1 MKWLINNWL
10 LIFIILFG
18 FFLRIFNI
26 ENNPPALYGD
36 ELTMVYDSFSLFKT
50 GHDQTGSAL
59 PLTFSMGAGRPAGYV
74 YASIP
79 FVAIF
84 GPNALGVRLLSVI
97 SGIGVL
103 VIMYFLVSELFNRR
117 LGLIAALLVSI
128 SPWDLSLSRGGFE
141 AHFALFIALLGIYAF
156 IKGVKNPI
164 YYLISAVAFGL
175 TIHTY
180 PTYKLTLPVI
190 FILLIWYMGG
200 FCKIFNESSKKIIFV
215 SAGVILL
222 ASILSIYQTFY
233 STSEARFLNINVFS
247 INSLKEEIT
256 QKINTEVNL
265 SALPRSLSRLFHN
278 KLSEYIQIL
287 VESYFKNLSL
297 DFLILHGD
305 KNPRH
310 NMASSGAVYIIE
322 FFLIMVGS
330 VFIWKKSFKTAV
342 LVTTWLLLAPA
353 ATTLLLEP
361 HFLRSAFM
369 LPPLLVLSCIG
380 LDRLWM
386 LGQKG
391 WLNLIKLLIVSAF
404 LVQFLFIINRIYFLS
419 PNEYSRFWS
428 YPAKLATQIALES
441 KNKFDYV
448 ILSDQIDNIEFA
460 YPVYTN
466 QDPNKVISQY
476 KGGVLLEGYS
486 FKKYENVYLGYI
498 PNEQIESFIQNL
510 NKNVLF
516 IGIASQKQYLKNY
529 DTLSGKD
536 NLEALVIRK
545 FEL

>member
-1 MKWLINNWL
+1 MKWLFKNWV

-36 ELTMVYDSFSLFKT
+36 ELTMVYDSFSLLKT

-84 GPNALGVRLLSVI
+84 GPSALGVRMLSVI
-97 SGIGVL
+97 SGIGVIVL
-103 VIMYFLVSELFNRR
+103 MYLLVSNLFERKV
-117 LGLIAALLVSI
+117 GLIAAFLVSI

-141 AHFALFIALLGIYAF
+141 AHFALFTALLGIYAF
-156 IKGVKNPI
+156 LKGSNSTI
-164 YYLISAVAFGL
+164 YYLMSAVAFGL

-190 FILLIWYMGG
+190 FTLLIWYRGG
-200 FCKIFNESSKKIIFV
+200 LSKIYNKSSKKILLV

-256 QKINTEVNL
+256 QKINTEVSL
-265 SALPRSLSRLFHN
+265 SALPRYVSRLFHN
-278 KLSEYIQIL
+278 KFSEYIQIL

-322 FFLIMVGS
+322 FFLIIVGS
-330 VFIWKKSFKTAV
+330 VFIWKKSFRTAV
-342 LVTTWLLLAPA
+342 FVITWLLLAPV

-369 LPPLLVLSCIG
+369 LPPLLILSCLG
-380 LDRLWM
+380 LDRLWV
-386 LGQKG
+386 LGQKER
-391 WLNLIKLLIVSAF
+391 LNPIKLLIVFAF

-419 PNEYSRFWS
+419 PNGYSRFWS
-428 YPAKLATQIALES
+428 YPAKLATQLALDNKE
-441 KNKFDYV
+441 KFDYV
-448 ILSDQIDNIEFA
+448 VLSDQIDNIEFA

-466 QDPNKVISQY
+466 QDPNRVISQY
-476 KGGVLLEGYS
+476 KGGVLLAGYS

-510 NKNVLF
+510 NKKVLF

-529 DTLSGKD
+529 TTLPGKD